1 MVHGL
6 RNIIKV
12 LTLVLFLFLVACMPN
27 RVKIA
32 NLQSEVVTL
41 TVECNKGNLDSCDR
55 LVIEKMKLMELLE

>member
-1 MVHGL
+1 MAHGL

-32 NLQSEVVTL
+32 NLQSEVATL
-41 TVECNKGNLDSCDR
+41 TVECNKGNSDSCDH
-55 LVIEKMKLMELLE
+55 LAVKKMELIELLE

>member
-1 MVHGL
+1 MGHGL

-12 LTLVLFLFLVACMPN
+12 LILALFLFLVACMPN

-41 TVECNKGNLDSCDR
+41 TIDCDKGNQDSCNS
-55 LVIEKMKLMELLE
+55 LVVKKEELINLLN